1 MRTVSMI
8 FARIDGRMSH
18 PFRRMSPEQP
28 ESSPV
33 RRYVLLA
40 IKLSVS
46 VILLVVLFSRI
57 DVAQLWANA
66 RLASVP
72 WLLVG
77 VAVFGVSTLLAVW
90 RWNLLLKTQHIE
102 ISQGSLLGTYLI
114 ATYFNN

>member
-33 RRYVLLA
+33 RRYLLLA

-46 VILLVVLFSRI
+46 IILLVVLFSRI
-57 DVAQLWANA
+57 DVAQLWQTA

-72 WLLVG
+72 WLIAA
-77 VAVFGVSTLLAVW
+77 VAVFAVSTVLAVW
-90 RWNLLLKTQHIE
+90 RWNLLLKTQHLE
-102 ISQGSLLGTYLI
+102 ISFASLAGTFLV
-114 ATYFNN
+114 ATYF